1 MAEDFKLPFDPSILM
16 EYINSNAMMI
26 AIILLVTIVT
36 LVGFA
41 KTEVFDRPGGN
52 CHHCRLPDCAGDSDG
67 LSPVDKDQRLTQDS
81 LPSTDDGMKAFH
93 IWSERG

>member
-16 EYINSNAMMI
+16 EYINSNVMLI

-41 KTEVFDRPGGN
+41 KLKHSFV
-52 CHHCRLPDCAGDSDG
+52 
-67 LSPVDKDQRLTQDS
+67 PVVIAIIGACQVVQVIQMVY
-81 LPSTDDGMKAFH
+81 PQ
-93 IWSERG
+93 

>member
-41 KTEVFDRPGGN
+41 KLKHSIV
-52 CHHCRLPDCAGDSDG
+52 
-67 LSPVDKDQRLTQDS
+67 PVGIASIAACQVVQVIQMVY
-81 LPSTDDGMKAFH
+81 PQ
-93 IWSERG
+93 

>member
-41 KTEVFDRPGGN
+41 KLKHSIV
-52 CHHCRLPDCAGDSDG
+52 
-67 LSPVDKDQRLTQDS
+67 PVGIAIFAACQVVQVIQMVY
-81 LPSTDDGMKAFH
+81 PQ
-93 IWSERG
+93 

>member
-41 KTEVFDRPGGN
+41 KLKRSIV
-52 CHHCRLPDCAGDSDG
+52 
-67 LSPVDKDQRLTQDS
+67 PVGIAIIAACQVVQVIQMVY
-81 LPSTDDGMKAFH
+81 PQ
-93 IWSERG
+93 

>member
-41 KTEVFDRPGGN
+41 KLKHSIVPVGISIIAA
-52 CHHCRLPDCAGDSDG
+52 CQVVQV
-67 LSPVDKDQRLTQDS
+67 LSLI
-81 LPSTDDGMKAFH
+81 H
-93 IWSERG
+93 I

>member
-1 MAEDFKLPFDPSILM
+1 MAEDFKLPFDLSILM

-41 KTEVFDRPGGN
+41 KLKHSIV
-52 CHHCRLPDCAGDSDG
+52 
-67 LSPVDKDQRLTQDS
+67 PVGIGIIAACQVVQVIQMVY
-81 LPSTDDGMKAFH
+81 PQ
-93 IWSERG
+93 

>member
-41 KTEVFDRPGGN
+41 KLKHSIF
-52 CHHCRLPDCAGDSDG
+52 
-67 LSPVDKDQRLTQDS
+67 PVGIAIIAACQVVQVIQMVY
-81 LPSTDDGMKAFH
+81 PQ
-93 IWSERG
+93 

>member
-36 LVGFA
+36 LVGFG
-41 KTEVFDRPGGN
+41 KLKHSIV
-52 CHHCRLPDCAGDSDG
+52 
-67 LSPVDKDQRLTQDS
+67 PVGIAIIAACQVVQVIQMVY
-81 LPSTDDGMKAFH
+81 PQ
-93 IWSERG
+93 

>member
-1 MAEDFKLPFDPSILM
+1 MAEDFKLPFDTRILM

-41 KTEVFDRPGGN
+41 KLKHSIVPGGIAIIAA
-52 CHHCRLPDCAGDSDG
+52 CEVVQVIQMVYP
-67 LSPVDKDQRLTQDS
+67 Q
-81 LPSTDDGMKAFH
+81 
-93 IWSERG
+93 

>member
-36 LVGFA
+36 LVGFV
-41 KTEVFDRPGGN
+41 KLKHSIV
-52 CHHCRLPDCAGDSDG
+52 
-67 LSPVDKDQRLTQDS
+67 PVGIAIIAACQVVQVIQMVY
-81 LPSTDDGMKAFH
+81 PQ
-93 IWSERG
+93 

>member
-41 KTEVFDRPGGN
+41 K
-52 CHHCRLPDCAGDSDG
+52 LK
-67 LSPVDKDQRLTQDS
+67 LSIVPVGIAIIAACQVMQVIQMVY
-81 LPSTDDGMKAFH
+81 PQ
-93 IWSERG
+93 

>member
-26 AIILLVTIVT
+26 AIILQDTIMT

-41 KTEVFDRPGGN
+41 KLTHSIV
-52 CHHCRLPDCAGDSDG
+52 
-67 LSPVDKDQRLTQDS
+67 PVGIAIIAACQVVQVIQMVY
-81 LPSTDDGMKAFH
+81 PQ
-93 IWSERG
+93 

>member
-16 EYINSNAMMI
+16 EFINSNAMMI

-41 KTEVFDRPGGN
+41 KLKHSIV
-52 CHHCRLPDCAGDSDG
+52 
-67 LSPVDKDQRLTQDS
+67 PVGIAIIVACQVVQVIQIVY
-81 LPSTDDGMKAFH
+81 PQ
-93 IWSERG
+93 

>member
-41 KTEVFDRPGGN
+41 KLKHSIVPWESPSLLPARL
-52 CHHCRLPDCAGDSDG
+52 CR
-67 LSPVDKDQRLTQDS
+67 
-81 LPSTDDGMKAFH
+81 
-93 IWSERG
+93 

>member
-16 EYINSNAMMI
+16 EYINSNVMLI

-41 KTEVFDRPGGN
+41 KLKQSIV
-52 CHHCRLPDCAGDSDG
+52 
-67 LSPVDKDQRLTQDS
+67 PVGIAIIAACQVVQVIQMVY
-81 LPSTDDGMKAFH
+81 PQ
-93 IWSERG
+93 

>member
-36 LVGFA
+36 LVGFS
-41 KTEVFDRPGGN
+41 KLKHSIV
-52 CHHCRLPDCAGDSDG
+52 
-67 LSPVDKDQRLTQDS
+67 PVGIAIITACQVVQVIQMVY
-81 LPSTDDGMKAFH
+81 PQ
-93 IWSERG
+93 

>member
-26 AIILLVTIVT
+26 AIILLVTIVNP
-36 LVGFA
+36 GWIC
-41 KTEVFDRPGGN
+41 KTEAFDRSGGN
-52 CHHCRLPDCAGDSDG
+52 RHHCRLPGCAGDSDG
-67 LSPVDKDQRLTQDS
+67 LSPVDKDQRLTQVS

-93 IWSERG
+93 IWSEKG

>member
-41 KTEVFDRPGGN
+41 TLTHSIV
-52 CHHCRLPDCAGDSDG
+52 
-67 LSPVDKDQRLTQDS
+67 PVGIAIIAACQVVQVIQMVY
-81 LPSTDDGMKAFH
+81 PQ
-93 IWSERG
+93 

>member
-1 MAEDFKLPFDPSILM
+1 MAEDFKFPFDPSILM

-41 KTEVFDRPGGN
+41 KLKHSIG
-52 CHHCRLPDCAGDSDG
+52 
-67 LSPVDKDQRLTQDS
+67 PVGIAIIAACQVVQVS
-81 LPSTDDGMKAFH
+81 QMVYPQ
-93 IWSERG
+93 

>member
-16 EYINSNAMMI
+16 EHINSNAMMI

-41 KTEVFDRPGGN
+41 KLKHSIV
-52 CHHCRLPDCAGDSDG
+52 
-67 LSPVDKDQRLTQDS
+67 PVGITIIAACQVVQVIQMVY
-81 LPSTDDGMKAFH
+81 PQ
-93 IWSERG
+93 

>member
-1 MAEDFKLPFDPSILM
+1 MPLECFLKPMVYQPIFYGDSMAEDFKLPFDPSILM

-41 KTEVFDRPGGN
+41 KLKHSIV
-52 CHHCRLPDCAGDSDG
+52 
-67 LSPVDKDQRLTQDS
+67 PVGIAIIAACQVVQVIQMVY
-81 LPSTDDGMKAFH
+81 PQ
-93 IWSERG
+93 